1 MTEPEYALLKAGGT
15 KNVQKLNG
23 AVQSAKERE
32 MGRYL
37 DLLRHCLWTFTSR

>member
-15 KNVQKLNG
+15 KNLQQVKG
-23 AVQSAKERE
+23 AVQPAKERE